1 MRLISGLLG
10 LNFGKSPYFEF
21 NSQKKFKNTVKSYLC
36 YNLETK
42 GVLVVLITVLGG
54 FLETFVI
61 ILIGYRLIG
70 ISLKDKIIPI
80 SVVSFYGSV
89 ILMMV
94 KGSLPSATYLIVT
107 ILAIGFLLTFV
118 ININT
123 FASVIAISLGCLSL
137 LISDVLGFLLVRKVL
152 RLELGELSPL
162 FIITPNILIM
172 AAIYVILKKNNYYIP
187 IPLKKKKNN
196 KNNKVLSVLL
206 FLLSSLFLFYIFVFE
221 INQFELLSIPSASV
235 LVLITLTVF
244 YLVHYHVVRK
254 VEELAV
260 SIDGQYEEDI
270 VKQIT
275 IIRSQRHDFIHHMLA
290 MKQMLNNGN
299 FDESVDYVNSVI
311 EETTFTSDVLPVAS
325 EAIGGV
331 LLSYKEKAAKN
342 GINVFY
348 HITDDLVSLPCKIFE
363 VNRILGN
370 LILNA
375 IEAVYQL
382 EEEKRYVNMK
392 IYRNDVC
399 YVIEVSNYID
409 VTIVEESIENIFDP
423 GFTTKLNTS
432 NTGQGLSIIEN
443 LVTQYGG
450 YIYPNITDDMI
461 TFNVSIPYG
470 GHYV

>member
-1 MRLISGLLG
+1 M
-10 LNFGKSPYFEF
+10 
-21 NSQKKFKNTVKSYLC
+21 
-36 YNLETK
+36 
-42 GVLVVLITVLGG
+42 LITVLGG

-61 ILIGYRLIG
+61 IIVGYRLIG

-94 KGSLPSATYLIVT
+94 KGSLPSATYLIIT

-118 ININT
+118 TNIYT
-123 FASVIAISLGCLSL
+123 YASIIAVSLGCFSL
-137 LISDVLGFLLVRKVL
+137 LISDVLGFLLIRKFL
-152 RLELGELSPL
+152 TLELAEISPL
-162 FIITPNILIM
+162 IMVTPNILIM
-172 AAIYVILKKNNYYIP
+172 TIIYVILKKTGYYLPVRIGR
-187 IPLKKKKNN
+187 KTSKNN
-196 KNNKVLSVLL
+196 MVLSILL
-206 FLLSSLFLFYIFVFE
+206 FLFGSLFLFYIFVFE
-221 INQFELLSIPSASV
+221 VNQFELLSIPSALV

-244 YLVHYHVVRK
+244 YLVHYHLVRK

-270 VKQIT
+270 AKQIT

-290 MKQMLNNGN
+290 MKKMLNNGKFN
-299 FDESVDYVNSVI
+299 ESVDYVNSVI
-311 EETTFTSDVLPVAS
+311 EETTFTNDVLPVAS

-331 LLSYKEKAAKN
+331 LLSYKEKAANN

-348 HITDDLVSLPCKIFE
+348 NISDDLVSFPCKIFE
-363 VNRILGN
+363 TNRILGN

-382 EEEKRYVNMK
+382 EEEKRYINMK
-392 IYRNDVC
+392 IYRNEVY

-409 VTIVEESIENIFDP
+409 VGIVEKSIDNIFKP

-432 NTGQGLSIIEN
+432 NSGQGLSIVES
-443 LVTQYGG
+443 LVMQYDGH
-450 YIYPNITDDMI
+450 IYPNIIDDMI

>member
-1 MRLISGLLG
+1 M
-10 LNFGKSPYFEF
+10 
-21 NSQKKFKNTVKSYLC
+21 
-36 YNLETK
+36 
-42 GVLVVLITVLGG
+42 LITVLGG

>member
-1 MRLISGLLG
+1 M
-10 LNFGKSPYFEF
+10 
-21 NSQKKFKNTVKSYLC
+21 
-36 YNLETK
+36 
-42 GVLVVLITVLGG
+42 LVVLITVLGG

-61 ILIGYRLIG
+61 IIVGYRLIG

-118 ININT
+118 TNINT
-123 FASVIAISLGCLSL
+123 FASIIAVSLGCLSL
-137 LISDVLGFLLVRKVL
+137 LISDVLGFVLVRKVL
-152 RLELGELSPL
+152 TLELVELSPL
-162 FIITPNILIM
+162 VMVTPNILIM
-172 AAIYVILKKNNYYIP
+172 LVIYVILKKSNYYIP

-196 KNNKVLSVLL
+196 TNNKVLSVLL

-270 VKQIT
+270 AKQIT

-290 MKQMLNNGN
+290 MKKMLNNGN
-299 FDESVDYVNSVI
+299 FDDSVDYVNSVI
-311 EETTFTSDVLPVAS
+311 EETSFISDVLPVAS

-348 HITDDLVSLPCKIFE
+348 HITDDLVSLPCKTFE

-409 VTIVEESIENIFDP
+409 VGIIEKSIENIFDP
-423 GFTTKLNTS
+423 GFTTKLNPS
-432 NTGQGLSIIEN
+432 NTGQGLSIVEN
-443 LVTQYGG
+443 LVMQYQGH
-450 YIYPNITDDMI
+450 IYPKVIDDMI

-470 GHYV
+470 GHCV